1 MMTKIE
7 IITTVSIIVGPVLVL
22 DNSLAFAQIT
32 NAIDCSETPEFK
44 KLGRI
49 NQTREEMIAL
59 MDKEFVEKISKQD
72 SCQQINNASNGG
84 SDAGGGGGNG
94 ASAGGGG
101 ISGQDAGQTIV
112 IAAPNKVQAGES
124 SVSLN
129 KNLSLVG
136 SSGQNPNDFTSA
148 DNGLNGRS
156 EMDLVQADADA
167 QLIEDLKKQI
177 DEEQDP
183 QIKANLEE
191 MLKELEK

>member
-7 IITTVSIIVGPVLVL
+7 IITTISIMVGTTLVL
-22 DNSLAFAQIT
+22 HNSLALAQIT
-32 NAIDCSETPEFK
+32 SAIDCSETPEFK
-44 KLGRI
+44 KLVGI

-59 MDKEFVEKISKQD
+59 MDEEFVEKISKQD
-72 SCQQINNASNGG
+72 SCRQINNTSDGG

-94 ASAGGGG
+94 GSAGGGG
-101 ISGQDAGQTIV
+101 TSGQGAGQTIV
-112 IAAPNKVQAGES
+112 IAAPNQVQAGES
-124 SVSLN
+124 SVSLD
-129 KNLSLVG
+129 KNLSLLG

-167 QLIEDLKKQI
+167 QLLEDLKKQI

-191 MLKELEK
+191 MLKDLEK